1 MANSVFLW
9 LGQAV
14 TFSTSVTSPL
24 GTFDSVK
31 FDVANADTALGR
43 GGAAGKLVLTG
54 TTPMLMFGGTTG
66 SFPALKFSA
75 TNRLDVRL
83 ADDSAFGD
91 IRLNILNAASA
102 LQFGGVLAMSAT
114 PPTVTSAGSSP
125 SISASNGSST
135 FRVNVGTGGVATT
148 IVLAMP
154 AATTGWNA
162 YAENI
167 TGTAANRADSRVV
180 VQSSTT
186 NSLTLQYQTISTGAA
201 LAFTASDIVAVIAF
215 AF

>member
-1 MANSVFLW
+1 
-9 LGQAV
+9 
-14 TFSTSVTSPL
+14 
-24 GTFDSVK
+24 
-31 FDVANADTALGR
+31 
-43 GGAAGKLVLTG
+43 
-54 TTPMLMFGGTTG
+54 
-66 SFPALKFSA
+66 
-75 TNRLDVRL
+75 
-83 ADDSAFGD
+83 
-91 IRLNILNAASA
+91 
-102 LQFGGVLAMSAT
+102 
-114 PPTVTSAGSSP
+114 
-125 SISASNGSST
+125 
-135 FRVNVGTGGVATT
+135 VATT